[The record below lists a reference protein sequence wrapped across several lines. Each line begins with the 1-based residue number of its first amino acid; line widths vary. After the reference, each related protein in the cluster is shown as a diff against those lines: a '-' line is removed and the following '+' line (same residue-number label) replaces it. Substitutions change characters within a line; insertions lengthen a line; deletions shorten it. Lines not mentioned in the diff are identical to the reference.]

1 MKNMKKVFAFVL
13 ALAMILTTYQPT
25 ATYAATKAPTISAK
39 KMTLQVGSKKTL
51 TVKNAGKNATLKWS
65 SSKKNVATVSKKGVV
80 KAVKAGTANV
90 KCKVVTKSKKHYTL
104 TCKVTVKNAAVVS
117 DE

>member
-25 ATYAATKAPTISAK
+25 TTYAPTKAPMISAK

-51 TVKNAGKNATLKWS
+51 TVKNGGESGTLKWFS
-65 SSKKNVATVSKKGVV
+65 DKKTV
-80 KAVKAGTANV
+80 GTV
-90 KCKVVTKSKKHYTL
+90 
-104 TCKVTVKNAAVVS
+104 
-117 DE
+117 

>member
-39 KMTLQVGSKKTL
+39 K
-51 TVKNAGKNATLKWS
+51 
-65 SSKKNVATVSKKGVV
+65 
-80 KAVKAGTANV
+80 
-90 KCKVVTKSKKHYTL
+90 
-104 TCKVTVKNAAVVS
+104 
-117 DE
+117 

>member
-51 TVKNAGKNATLKWS
+51 TVKNAGKNATLKEKCCNCFKKG
-65 SSKKNVATVSKKGVV
+65 SSKGSKSR
-80 KAVKAGTANV
+80 NSQ
-90 KCKVVTKSKKHYTL
+90 CKV
-104 TCKVTVKNAAVVS
+104 
-117 DE
+117 